1 MVCKYKGKNLIWIL
15 PPVQKFF
22 SKCAFFR
29 VKSVIFA
36 PEMNLLRAIYRTLR
50 GILFTAIIF
59 VAVVYLALYVLL
71 TIPAVQNS
79 ISRRAETELEKFLG
93 TDVRIGHLII
103 KPFNEVVIKNFEV
116 MTPQGEKCLSVETVG
131 AGINLWRLIKERRI
145 EISYGEIIGLDARIS
160 QAEADEPLNIK
171 FLIDAFAPKDKTK
184 PPTKF
189 DLNLRNV
196 VIRKSSVS
204 FDRLWQPR
212 LEGDRRTDFNHL
224 RLWNLRADLM
234 MPRLANDDFV
244 IDLRRLSFHLS
255 GGLDVEK
262 LALRA
267 HITPNSI
274 SVNNFIVQ
282 LPQTEIRP
290 SDIVLSFNGYN
301 DLVNSLRQGKH
312 NLVMV
317 DNTVTPADFGW
328 LLPQLRDFTDPL
340 SLSIEASG
348 NLNDASLREFSLE
361 DEDAKL
367 ALSLQGSVAN
377 AEAKEDMQVNVD
389 QLKLAIDRNWL
400 ERLASLLP
408 AKSDRLPLDAIGNL
422 SLSLTGNG
430 YPLRGSGEIETEI
443 KTSSGSVSAQ
453 AKATG
458 IAKRGNQL
466 TGHVAGNVETDHLD
480 LGSFISDKRVGI
492 LDCEVAFDGH
502 IKGKDSEGSV
512 TLNVEEIEYLG
523 DYYGGIAI
531 EASKEG
537 KDISLIGAVNNDLAK
552 IYLDADGCI
561 DGENS
566 WIDFRSD
573 IRRMR
578 LDLPGVAQRF
588 HDYTLSVRLDANL
601 EGDNIDNLVGDFRM
615 TDLELSAPGKK
626 DLTLDHL
633 ILRAREE
640 DHNRSISIASDLIS
654 GDIRGDFKVAHLPVE
669 AMSMV
674 SKVVP
679 SLVKAPTKEIEFD
692 SDVSFNFEIAA
703 NNTLPEFFNLP
714 FRLLVPVSVQG
725 SIFGSS
731 NTAGVTVNIPYLQQ
745 GKNKLVSATSLRADL
760 DGEASTLNLE
770 GTTTFP
776 VKKGDLKLNL
786 HVFGQEDN
794 IFTDINWLMPDNDS
808 FKGEL
813 SLGAELSR
821 NELSATPE
829 VALEINPSVFD
840 FGTAR
845 WNIDRGRIDYHDNQV
860 LVDGV
865 KIWHDSQFVEID
877 GLASPLP
884 TDSVTVRLAQIDVGY
899 IFDTLNINYVSFG
912 GTATGEVTASGALSK
927 QPIAATDNLFIESL
941 SYNGAVLGDANIRS
955 SWNNDEKEVTILADI
970 MGHEK
975 NLTKVDGGIWVT
987 RDSLSFDLDAN
998 RVPVSFLTPFMS
1010 AFTTDISGRASGKA
1024 KLYGS
1029 FSDIDLVGRIFA
1041 DSINMRL
1048 DYTNVYYHGSDS
1060 VYLDPGKITIPSFRL
1075 YDTNGNSALLTGE
1088 LTHRYFHDPVFD
1100 FRVSDVDGML
1110 CYNTNST
1117 MNPDWYGTLYGKG
1130 GAVVRGFPGLVSISV
1145 DMTAVGNSSFTF
1157 VLNDTQAAADYK
1169 FLTFSDRRKEEA
1181 ERLQTDSV
1189 ADIISAF
1196 RKKIKADNSIPS
1208 KFQMDIRGTVTPS
1221 TLMTLV
1227 MDPVAGDK
1235 ITARGNGNIQ
1245 VDYDSESDAMQMFG
1259 KYILEEGNYNFSL
1272 QDLILRDFNI
1282 RQGSSISFNGDPLN
1296 ANLDI
1301 TASYRVN
1308 TNLSD
1313 LDKSFST
1320 DRDLNR
1326 TNVPV
1331 DALLIVSGEMQ
1342 HPDITF
1348 DIELPTLTQDVER
1361 KVKSIISTDDMMSR
1375 QIIYLLALNRFYTPE
1390 YMGSSSNGGELAS
1403 VASSTLSSQLSNMLG
1418 QLTDKLSVSPSFRS
1432 DKGDFS
1438 DIEVDVALS
1447 SRLLNNRLLING
1459 NFGYRDPST
1468 SSTTFVGDFDI
1479 EYLLS
1484 RSGNLRLKAY
1494 NHFNDQ
1500 NYYLRQALTTQGL
1513 GVVYRREFD
1522 NPFSFLRRKKKQ
1534 TAPDSEKPAA
1544 PESDKENKAQ
1554 EATDSI
1560 KQ

>member
-1 MVCKYKGKNLIWIL
+1 
-15 PPVQKFF
+15 
-22 SKCAFFR
+22 
-29 VKSVIFA
+29 
-36 PEMNLLRAIYRTLR
+36 MNLLRTLYKTLR
-50 GILFTAIIF
+50 GILFTTIIF
-59 VAVVYLALYVLL
+59 VAVVYLALYVIL
-71 TIPAVQNS
+71 TIPGVQNS
-79 ISRRAETELEKFLG
+79 ISRRVETELEKFLG
-93 TDVRIGHLII
+93 SDVRIGRLII
-103 KPFNEVVIKNFEV
+103 KPFNEVVIQNLEV
-116 MTPQGEKCLSVETVG
+116 MAPDGSKCLSVETVG
-131 AGINLWRLIKERRI
+131 AGINLWRLLNDRKI
-145 EISYGEIIGLDARIS
+145 ELSYGEIIGLDARIS
-160 QAEADEPLNIK
+160 QPEKDAPLNIQ

-196 VIRKSSVS
+196 VIRKSAAS
-204 FDRLWQPR
+204 FDRLWIPR
-212 LEGDRRTDFNHL
+212 SEGERKTDFNHL
-224 RLWNLRADLM
+224 RIWNLRADLM
-234 MPRLANDDFV
+234 LPRLANDDFI
-244 IDLRRLSFHLS
+244 IDLRRISFHLS

-267 HITPNSI
+267 HITPNSL
-274 SVNNFIVQ
+274 SVRNFILQ

-290 SDIVLSFNGYN
+290 SDIVLSFNGFG
-301 DLVNSLRQGKH
+301 DMVSSLRRGKH

-328 LLPQLRDFTDPL
+328 LLPSLRDIPQPL
-340 SLSIEASG
+340 SLSVELNG
-348 NLNDASLREFSLE
+348 NLDRLAIREFSLE
-361 DEDAKL
+361 DEDGKL
-367 ALSLQGSVAN
+367 ALSLRSNIENPEV
-377 AEAKEDMQVNVD
+377 KDD
-389 QLKLAIDRNWL
+389 LHLAIDEFKLTLDNNWI
-400 ERLASLLP
+400 ERIIDLTTVDKKGIP
-408 AKSDRLPLDAIGNL
+408 YKAIGNL
-422 SLSLTGNG
+422 SVALKGGG
-430 YPLRGSGEIETEI
+430 YPMRGSGEIETEI
-443 KTSSGSVSAQ
+443 TTSIGSVSANVNV
-453 AKATG
+453 KG
-458 IAKRGNQL
+458 INKSGGL
-466 TGHVAGNVETDHLD
+466 LAGGIVTDRFD
-480 LGSFISDKRVGI
+480 LGKILGDQRVGI
-492 LDCEVAFDGH
+492 VDCELEFDGH
-502 IKGKDSEGSV
+502 LKGKDSEGSL
-512 TLNVEEIEYLG
+512 TLNVKEIEYLG
-523 DYYGGIAI
+523 DYYGGIAL

-537 KDISLIGAVNNDLAK
+537 KDVSLIGAVNNDLAK
-552 IYLDADGCI
+552 IYIDADGRI
-561 DGENS
+561 EGENS
-566 WIDFRSD
+566 WLDFRSD
-573 IRRMR
+573 VKRLR
-578 LDLPGVAQRF
+578 LDLPGVSPRY
-588 HDYTLSVRLDANL
+588 HDYTLSARIDANL
-601 EGDNIDNLVGDFRM
+601 EGDNIDNLTGDFRM
-615 TDLELSAPGKK
+615 TDLEFSAPGKRGIM
-626 DLTLDHL
+626 LDHF
-633 ILRAREE
+633 IVRAREE
-640 DHNRSISIASDLIS
+640 DHNRHILITSDWVS
-654 GDIRGDFKVAHLPVE
+654 GEIRGDFKAAKLPVE
-669 AMSMV
+669 ALTMV

-679 SLVKAPTKEIEFD
+679 SLVKSPEKEIEFD

-703 NNTLPEFFNLP
+703 DNTLPEFFNLP
-714 FRLLVPVSVQG
+714 FRLLVPVNVQG
-725 SIFGSS
+725 TLFGST
-731 NTAGVTVNIPYLQQ
+731 NTAGLTIDIPYIQQ
-745 GKNKLVSATSLRADL
+745 GKNKLVSATRVRADL
-760 DGEASTLNLE
+760 DGESATLNLE
-770 GTTTFP
+770 GSTTFP
-776 VKKGDLKLNL
+776 VKKGDMQLNM

-794 IFTDINWLMPDNDS
+794 IFADLNWLMPENES

-821 NELSATPE
+821 NELSSKPE

-840 FGTAR
+840 FGSAR
-845 WNIDRGRIDYHDNQV
+845 WNIDKGRIDYNDNRV
-860 LVDGV
+860 NVEGV
-865 KIWHDSQFVEID
+865 KIWHDSQFVEIA
-877 GLASPLP
+877 GVASALP
-884 TDSVTVRLAQIDVGY
+884 TDSLSVCLAQIDVDY

-927 QPIAATDNLFIESL
+927 KPVAATDNLFIENL
-941 SYNGAVLGDANIRS
+941 TYNGAVLGDAQIKS
-955 SWNNDEKEVTILADI
+955 TWNNEEKEVTISADI
-970 MGHEK
+970 TGREK
-975 NLTKVDGGIWVT
+975 NRTKVEGGIWVT
-987 RDSLSFDLDAN
+987 RDSLSFDIDAA
-998 RVPVSFLTPFMS
+998 RVPVEFLTPFMS
-1010 AFTTDISGRASGKA
+1010 AFTTDITGRASGHA
-1024 KLYGS
+1024 KLFGK

-1041 DSINMRL
+1041 DSVAMRL

-1075 YDTNGNSALLTGE
+1075 YDMHGNSALLTGE

-1110 CYNTNST
+1110 CYNTNSQ
-1117 MNPDWYGTLYGKG
+1117 MNPDWYGTLYGRG

-1169 FLTFSDRRKEEA
+1169 FLTFSDHRKEEA

-1196 RKKIKADNSIPS
+1196 RKKIKTDNSIPS

-1245 VDYDSESDAMQMFG
+1245 VDYESESDMMQMFG

-1331 DALLIVSGEMQ
+1331 DALLMVSGEMQ
-1342 HPDITF
+1342 HPDISF

-1403 VASSTLSSQLSNMLG
+1403 VASSTLSSQLSNILG

-1479 EYLLS
+1479 EYLLN

-1513 GVVYRREFD
+1513 GVIYRREFD
-1522 NPFSFLRRKKKQ
+1522 NPFTFLRRRKKPDQKPEDVQ
-1534 TAPDSEKPAA
+1534 TDTDLRRDSVEK
-1544 PESDKENKAQ
+1544 
-1554 EATDSI
+1554 TL
-1560 KQ
+1560 